1 MNTRPWPVQTLLVL
15 VYMGAAFTLLIS
27 IEQFI
32 AAGALADGGDV
43 LQALVASGVDP
54 SYASKA
60 ADMVRVLAVVSLI
73 AAIVHVVL
81 AIFIARARNWAR
93 WVLVVLVG
101 IGTLTDISW
110 VIDGRWFAGVM
121 LTIYDIC
128 ILVLALAPATSAY
141 LKGRTVT
148 T

>member
-1 MNTRPWPVQTLLVL
+1 
-15 VYMGAAFTLLIS
+15 MGAAFTLLIS

-32 AAGALADGGDV
+32 AASILGSDSVDIQLRLIEA
-43 LQALVASGVDP
+43 GVFP
-54 SYASKA
+54 GYASKA
-60 ADMVRVLAVVSLI
+60 SSMVFVLAWVSLV

-81 AIFIARARNWAR
+81 AVFIARRKEWAR

-110 VIDGRWFAGVM
+110 IIDGRWFAGTL

-128 ILVLALAPATSAY
+128 ILALALAPETTRY
-141 LKGRTVT
+141 LRDKAAA
-148 T
+148 